1 VEFKRE
7 FGHCNVPRSYERNP
21 PLGNWCNKQKK
32 LFNNINLSDERTDKL
47 NELGFEWNIRKRKRE
62 DICEQ
67 LSVDGNEEN
76 THPNNN
82 IIVENN
88 LANEEHIVKKS
99 KTHQDKSAGSKR
111 RSTVDER
118 CERLAKQI
126 VGMIGQ
132 NARTILN
139 PACNIEHFLRTRLG
153 G

>member
-1 VEFKRE
+1 MNQLVDKNGRDASKFLNSTADRLK
-7 FGHCNVPRSYERNP
+7 SL
-21 PLGNWCNKQKK
+21 LGDRK
-32 LFNNINLSDERTDKL
+32 SE
-47 NELGFEWNIRKRKRE
+47 FEWLPSNGTVERLWQTLKAE
-62 DICEQ
+62 LDLLDNEQ
-67 LSVDGNEEN
+67 LPVDGNEEN
-76 THPNNN
+76 AHPNNN

-126 VGMIGQ
+126 VGMIGR
-132 NARTILN
+132 NARTLLN